1 MTDTEC
7 LDGITELVKQRLA
20 DFKREAPGAASVR
33 DIASLVLSMEKIAR
47 LRKIAGGA
55 LQPMAPWTAKDAA
68 AARARVDLDI
78 DGFRQ
83 RAGFPKEGR
92 PPRRDGGG
100 AVSTPAAGPH
110 SSPW

>member
-1 MTDTEC
+1 MTDTEY
-7 LDGITELVKQRLA
+7 LDGIVELVEQRLA

-33 DIASLVLSMEKIAR
+33 DIASLVRSMKEITR

-83 RAGFPKEGR
+83 RAGLPKEGQ
-92 PPRRDGGG
+92 PPRRDGGEG
-100 AVSTPAAGPH
+100 
-110 SSPW
+110 